1 MLYINVGGKKEMTEE
16 VIVETK
22 NLTKKYK
29 NNVALN
35 NINLKLEKGKV
46 YGFIGKNGAGKT
58 TFIRMITGLAFP
70 SSGELLLFGNS
81 NEKELQEARRKI
93 GALVEG
99 PSIYPFMSAKENLR
113 AQQIQLG
120 KEDELEIENLLDL
133 VGLSDVGNKKSRNFS
148 LGMKQRLGI
157 AMSLIGDPE
166 FLIWD
171 EPINGLDP
179 EGIKEIRNLIDYL
192 NKKKGKTLLIS
203 SHILGELENT
213 ATDFIIIDKGSII
226 EEISKEEL
234 LNKRRNYIYIVTSDN
249 ITSINILKNKFPSI
263 YIKKDRDYILIENFN
278 DNIDDLS
285 NLLSE
290 NQINIRE
297 MRREKESLE
306 DYVFEKI
313 RV

>member
-1 MLYINVGGKKEMTEE
+1 MTEE

-29 NNVALN
+29 HNTALN

-70 SSGELLLFGNS
+70 TSGELSLFGNS
-81 NEKELQEARRKI
+81 REKELQEARRKI

-99 PSIYPFMSAKENLR
+99 PSLYPFMSAKENLKT
-113 AQQIQLG
+113 QQIQLG
-120 KEDELEIENLLDL
+120 KEDEREIDELLDL
-133 VGLSDVGNKKSRNFS
+133 VGLSGVGNKKARNFS

-157 AMSLIGDPE
+157 AMSLIGNPD

-179 EGIKEIRNLIDYL
+179 EGIKEIRILIDDL
-192 NKKKGKTLLIS
+192 NKKGKTLLIS
-203 SHILGELENT
+203 SHILGELEST
-213 ATDFIIIDKGSII
+213 ATDFIIIDKGNII
-226 EEISKEEL
+226 ENISKDEL
-234 LNKRRNYIYIVTSDN
+234 LNKRREYIDIVTSDN
-249 ITSINILKNKFPSI
+249 SGAISILKNKFSNVSI
-263 YIKKDRDYILIENFN
+263 DIEGDHLLIENFSE
-278 DNIDDLS
+278 NIDYLS
-285 NLLSE
+285 TLLSE

-297 MRREKESLE
+297 MRRERESLE
-306 DYVFEKI
+306 DYVFAKI
-313 RV
+313 RS

>member
-1 MLYINVGGKKEMTEE
+1 MMEE
-16 VIVETK
+16 AIIETK

-29 NNVALN
+29 HNTALN

-70 SSGELLLFGNS
+70 TSGELSLFGNS
-81 NEKELQEARRKI
+81 REKELQEARRKI

-99 PSIYPFMSAKENLR
+99 PSLYPFMSAKENLK

-120 KEDELEIENLLDL
+120 KEDEREIGELLDL
-133 VGLSDVGNKKSRNFS
+133 VGLSGVGNKKARNFS

-157 AMSLIGDPE
+157 AMSLIGNPD

-179 EGIKEIRNLIDYL
+179 EGIKEIRILIDAL
-192 NKKKGKTLLIS
+192 NKKSKTLLIS
-203 SHILGELENT
+203 SHILGELEST
-213 ATDFIIIDKGSII
+213 ATDFIIIDKGKII
-226 EEISKEEL
+226 ENISKDEL
-234 LNKRRNYIYIVTSDN
+234 LNKRREYIDIVTSDN
-249 ITSINILKNKFPSI
+249 SGAISILKNKFSNVSI
-263 YIKKDRDYILIENFN
+263 DIEGDHLLIENFSE
-278 DNIDDLS
+278 NIDYLS
-285 NLLSE
+285 TLLSE

-297 MRREKESLE
+297 MRRERESLE
-306 DYVFEKI
+306 DYVFAKI
-313 RV
+313 RS

>member
-1 MLYINVGGKKEMTEE
+1 MMEE
-16 VIVETK
+16 AIIETK

-29 NNVALN
+29 HNTALN

-70 SSGELLLFGNS
+70 TSGELSLFGNS
-81 NEKELQEARRKI
+81 REKELQEARRKI

-99 PSIYPFMSAKENLR
+99 PSLYPFMSAKENLK

-120 KEDELEIENLLDL
+120 KEDEREIGELLDL
-133 VGLSDVGNKKSRNFS
+133 VGLSGVGNKKARNFS

-157 AMSLIGDPE
+157 AMSLIGNPD

-179 EGIKEIRNLIDYL
+179 EGIKEIRILIDDL
-192 NKKKGKTLLIS
+192 NKNEGKTFLIS

-213 ATDFIIIDKGSII
+213 ATDFILIDEGNII
-226 EEISKEEL
+226 EEISKDEL
-234 LNKRRNYIYIVTSDN
+234 LNKRKDYIYIVTSDN
-249 ITSINILKNKFPSI
+249 SRTISILKDNFPDVSINIEGE
-263 YIKKDRDYILIENFN
+263 RILIENFSE
-278 DNIDDLS
+278 NIEDLS
-285 NLLSE
+285 ILLTE

-297 MRREKESLE
+297 MRSEKESLE
-306 DYVFEKI
+306 NYVFAKI
-313 RV
+313 RP

>member
-1 MLYINVGGKKEMTEE
+1 MTEE

-29 NNVALN
+29 HNTALN

-70 SSGELLLFGNS
+70 TSGELSLFGNS
-81 NEKELQEARRKI
+81 REKELQEARRKI

-99 PSIYPFMSAKENLR
+99 PSLYPFMSAKENLK

-120 KEDELEIENLLDL
+120 KEDEREIGELLDL
-133 VGLSDVGNKKSRNFS
+133 VGLSGVGNKKARNFS

-157 AMSLIGDPE
+157 AMSLIGNPD

-179 EGIKEIRNLIDYL
+179 EGIKEIRILIDAL
-192 NKKKGKTLLIS
+192 NKKGKTLLIS
-203 SHILGELENT
+203 SHILGELEST
-213 ATDFIIIDKGSII
+213 ATDFIIIDKGKII
-226 EEISKEEL
+226 ENISKDEL
-234 LNKRRNYIYIVTSDN
+234 LNKRREYIDIVTSDN
-249 ITSINILKNKFPSI
+249 SGAISILKNKFPNVSI
-263 YIKKDRDYILIENFN
+263 YIEGDHLLIENFSE
-278 DNIDDLS
+278 NIDYLS
-285 NLLSE
+285 TLLSE

-297 MRREKESLE
+297 MRRERESLE
-306 DYVFEKI
+306 DYVFAKI
-313 RV
+313 RS

>member
-1 MLYINVGGKKEMTEE
+1 MMEE
-16 VIVETK
+16 AIIETK

-29 NNVALN
+29 LNTSLN

-70 SSGELLLFGNS
+70 TSGELSLFGNS
-81 NEKELQEARRKI
+81 REKELQEARRKI

-99 PSIYPFMSAKENLR
+99 PSLYPFMSAKENLK

-120 KEDELEIENLLDL
+120 KEDEREIGELLDL
-133 VGLSDVGNKKSRNFS
+133 VGLSGVGNKKARNFS

-157 AMSLIGDPE
+157 AMSLIGNPD

-179 EGIKEIRNLIDYL
+179 EGIKEIRILIDDL
-192 NKKKGKTLLIS
+192 NKKGKTLLIS

-213 ATDFIIIDKGSII
+213 ATDFIIIDKGNII
-226 EEISKEEL
+226 ENISKDEL
-234 LNKRRNYIYIVTSDN
+234 LNKRREYIDIVTSDN
-249 ITSINILKNKFPSI
+249 SGAISILKNKFPNVSI
-263 YIKKDRDYILIENFN
+263 YIEGDHLLIENFSE
-278 DNIDDLS
+278 NIDYLS
-285 NLLSE
+285 TLLSE

-297 MRREKESLE
+297 MRRERESLE
-306 DYVFEKI
+306 DYVFAKI
-313 RV
+313 RS

>member
-1 MLYINVGGKKEMTEE
+1 MTEE

-22 NLTKKYK
+22 NLKKKYK
-29 NNVALN
+29 HNTALN

-70 SSGELLLFGNS
+70 TSGELSLFGNS
-81 NEKELQEARRKI
+81 REKELQEARRKI

-99 PSIYPFMSAKENLR
+99 PSLYPFMSAKENLK

-120 KEDELEIENLLDL
+120 KEDEREIGELLDL
-133 VGLSDVGNKKSRNFS
+133 VGLSGVGNKKARNFS

-157 AMSLIGDPE
+157 AMSLIGNPD

-179 EGIKEIRNLIDYL
+179 EGIKEIRILIDAL
-192 NKKKGKTLLIS
+192 NKKSKTLLIS
-203 SHILGELENT
+203 SHILGELEST
-213 ATDFIIIDKGSII
+213 ATDFIIIDKGKII
-226 EEISKEEL
+226 ENISKDEL
-234 LNKRRNYIYIVTSDN
+234 LNKRREYIDIVTSDN
-249 ITSINILKNKFPSI
+249 SGAISILKNKFSNVSI
-263 YIKKDRDYILIENFN
+263 DIEGDHLLIENFSE
-278 DNIDDLS
+278 NIDYLS
-285 NLLSE
+285 TLLSE

-297 MRREKESLE
+297 MRRERESLE
-306 DYVFEKI
+306 DYVFAKI
-313 RV
+313 RS

>member
-1 MLYINVGGKKEMTEE
+1 MTEE

-22 NLTKKYK
+22 KLTKKYK
-29 NNVALN
+29 HNTALN

-58 TFIRMITGLAFP
+58 TFIRIITGLAFLT
-70 SSGELLLFGNS
+70 SGELSLFGNS
-81 NEKELQEARRKI
+81 REKELQEARRKI

-99 PSIYPFMSAKENLR
+99 PSLYPFMSAKENLK

-120 KEDELEIENLLDL
+120 KEDEREIGELLDL
-133 VGLSDVGNKKSRNFS
+133 VGLSGVGNKKARNFS

-157 AMSLIGDPE
+157 AMSLIGNPD

-179 EGIKEIRNLIDYL
+179 EGIKEIRILIDDL
-192 NKKKGKTLLIS
+192 NKKGKTLLIS

-213 ATDFIIIDKGSII
+213 ATDFIIIDKGNII
-226 EEISKEEL
+226 ENISKDEL
-234 LNKRRNYIYIVTSDN
+234 LNKRREYIDIVTSDN
-249 ITSINILKNKFPSI
+249 SGAISILKNKFPNVSI
-263 YIKKDRDYILIENFN
+263 YIEGDHLLIENFSE
-278 DNIDDLS
+278 NIDYLS
-285 NLLSE
+285 TLLSE

-297 MRREKESLE
+297 MRRERESLE
-306 DYVFEKI
+306 DYVFAKI
-313 RV
+313 RS

>member
-1 MLYINVGGKKEMTEE
+1 MTEE

-29 NNVALN
+29 HNTALN

-70 SSGELLLFGNS
+70 TSGELSLFGNS
-81 NEKELQEARRKI
+81 REKELQEARRKI

-99 PSIYPFMSAKENLR
+99 PSLYPFMSAKENLK

-120 KEDELEIENLLDL
+120 KEDEREIGELLDL
-133 VGLSDVGNKKSRNFS
+133 VGLSGVGNKKARNFS

-157 AMSLIGDPE
+157 AMSLIGNPD

-179 EGIKEIRNLIDYL
+179 EGIKEIRILIDDL
-192 NKKKGKTLLIS
+192 NKKGKTLLIS

-213 ATDFIIIDKGSII
+213 ATDFIIIDKGNII
-226 EEISKEEL
+226 ENISKDEL
-234 LNKRRNYIYIVTSDN
+234 LNKRREYIDIVTSDN
-249 ITSINILKNKFPSI
+249 SGAISILKNKFPNVSI
-263 YIKKDRDYILIENFN
+263 YIEGDHLLIENFSE
-278 DNIDDLS
+278 NIDYLS
-285 NLLSE
+285 TLLFE

-297 MRREKESLE
+297 MRRERESLE
-306 DYVFEKI
+306 DYVFAKI
-313 RV
+313 RS

>member
-1 MLYINVGGKKEMTEE
+1 MMEE
-16 VIVETK
+16 AIIETK

-29 NNVALN
+29 HNTALN

-70 SSGELLLFGNS
+70 TSGELSLFGNS
-81 NEKELQEARRKI
+81 REKELQEARRKI

-99 PSIYPFMSAKENLR
+99 PSLYPFMSAKENLK

-120 KEDELEIENLLDL
+120 KEDEREIGELLDL
-133 VGLSDVGNKKSRNFS
+133 VGLSGVGNKKARNFS

-157 AMSLIGDPE
+157 AMSLIGNPD

-179 EGIKEIRNLIDYL
+179 EGIKEIRILIDDL
-192 NKKKGKTLLIS
+192 NKKGKTLLIS
-203 SHILGELENT
+203 SHILGELEST
-213 ATDFIIIDKGSII
+213 ATDFIIIDKGNII
-226 EEISKEEL
+226 ENISKDEL
-234 LNKRRNYIYIVTSDN
+234 LNKRREYIDIVTSDN
-249 ITSINILKNKFPSI
+249 SGAISILKNKFSNVSI
-263 YIKKDRDYILIENFN
+263 DIEGDHLLIENFSE
-278 DNIDDLS
+278 NIDYLS
-285 NLLSE
+285 TLLSE

-297 MRREKESLE
+297 MRRERESLE
-306 DYVFEKI
+306 DYVFAKI
-313 RV
+313 RS

>member
-1 MLYINVGGKKEMTEE
+1 MTEE

-29 NNVALN
+29 HNTALN

-70 SSGELLLFGNS
+70 TSGELSLFGNS
-81 NEKELQEARRKI
+81 REKELQEARRKI

-99 PSIYPFMSAKENLR
+99 PSLYPFMSAKENLK

-120 KEDELEIENLLDL
+120 KEDEREIGELLDL
-133 VGLSDVGNKKSRNFS
+133 VGLSGVGNKKARNFS

-157 AMSLIGDPE
+157 AMSLIGNPD

-179 EGIKEIRNLIDYL
+179 EGIKEIRILIDDL
-192 NKKKGKTLLIS
+192 NKKGKTLLIS

-213 ATDFIIIDKGSII
+213 ATDFIIIDKGNII
-226 EEISKEEL
+226 ENFSKDEL
-234 LNKRRNYIYIVTSDN
+234 LNKRREYIDIVTSDN
-249 ITSINILKNKFPSI
+249 SGAISILKNKFPNVSI
-263 YIKKDRDYILIENFN
+263 DIEGDHLLIENFSE
-278 DNIDDLS
+278 NIDYLS
-285 NLLSE
+285 TLLSE

-297 MRREKESLE
+297 MRRERESLE
-306 DYVFEKI
+306 DYVFAKI
-313 RV
+313 RS

>member
-1 MLYINVGGKKEMTEE
+1 MTEE

-29 NNVALN
+29 HNTALN

-70 SSGELLLFGNS
+70 TSGELSLFGNS
-81 NEKELQEARRKI
+81 REKELQEARRKI

-99 PSIYPFMSAKENLR
+99 PSLYPFMSAKENLKT
-113 AQQIQLG
+113 QQIQLG
-120 KEDELEIENLLDL
+120 KEDEREIDELLDL
-133 VGLSDVGNKKSRNFS
+133 VGLSGVGNKKARNFS

-157 AMSLIGDPE
+157 AMSLIGNPD

-179 EGIKEIRNLIDYL
+179 EGIKEIRILIDDL
-192 NKKKGKTLLIS
+192 NKKGKTLLIS

-213 ATDFIIIDKGSII
+213 ATDFIIIDKGNII
-226 EEISKEEL
+226 ENISKDEL
-234 LNKRRNYIYIVTSDN
+234 LNKRREYIDIVTSDN
-249 ITSINILKNKFPSI
+249 SGAISILKNKFSNVSI
-263 YIKKDRDYILIENFN
+263 DIEGDHLLIENFSE
-278 DNIDDLS
+278 NIDYLS
-285 NLLSE
+285 TLLSE

-297 MRREKESLE
+297 MRRERESLE
-306 DYVFEKI
+306 DYVFAKI
-313 RV
+313 RS

>member
-1 MLYINVGGKKEMTEE
+1 MTEE

-22 NLTKKYK
+22 KLTKKYK
-29 NNVALN
+29 HNTALN

-58 TFIRMITGLAFP
+58 TFIRIITGLAFLT
-70 SSGELLLFGNS
+70 SGELSLFGNS
-81 NEKELQEARRKI
+81 REKELQEARRKI

-99 PSIYPFMSAKENLR
+99 PSLYPFMSAKENLK

-120 KEDELEIENLLDL
+120 KEDEREINELLDL
-133 VGLSDVGNKKSRNFS
+133 VGLSDVGNKKARTFS

-157 AMSLIGDPE
+157 AMSLIGNPD

-179 EGIKEIRNLIDYL
+179 EGIKEIRILIDDL
-192 NKKKGKTLLIS
+192 NKNEGKTFLIS

-213 ATDFIIIDKGSII
+213 ATDFILIDEGNII
-226 EEISKEEL
+226 EEISKDEL
-234 LNKRRNYIYIVTSDN
+234 LNKRKDYIYIVTSDN
-249 ITSINILKNKFPSI
+249 SRTISILKDNFPDVSINIEGE
-263 YIKKDRDYILIENFN
+263 RILIENFSE
-278 DNIDDLS
+278 NIEDLS
-285 NLLSE
+285 ILLTE

-297 MRREKESLE
+297 MRSEKESLE
-306 DYVFEKI
+306 NYVFAKI
-313 RV
+313 RP

>member
-1 MLYINVGGKKEMTEE
+1 MMEE
-16 VIVETK
+16 AIIETK

-29 NNVALN
+29 HNTALN

-70 SSGELLLFGNS
+70 TSGELSLFGNS
-81 NEKELQEARRKI
+81 REKELQEARRKI

-99 PSIYPFMSAKENLR
+99 PSLYPFMSAKENLK

-120 KEDELEIENLLDL
+120 KEDEREIGELLDL
-133 VGLSDVGNKKSRNFS
+133 VGLSGVGNKKARNFS

-157 AMSLIGDPE
+157 AMSLIGNPD

-179 EGIKEIRNLIDYL
+179 EGIKEIRILIDAL
-192 NKKKGKTLLIS
+192 NKKGKTLLIS
-203 SHILGELENT
+203 SHILGELEST
-213 ATDFIIIDKGSII
+213 ATDFIIIDKGKII
-226 EEISKEEL
+226 ENISKDEL
-234 LNKRRNYIYIVTSDN
+234 LNKRREYIDIVTSDN
-249 ITSINILKNKFPSI
+249 SGAISILKNKFSNVSI
-263 YIKKDRDYILIENFN
+263 DIEGDHLLIENFSE
-278 DNIDDLS
+278 NIDYLS
-285 NLLSE
+285 TLLSE

-297 MRREKESLE
+297 MRRERESLE
-306 DYVFEKI
+306 DYVFAKI
-313 RV
+313 RS